1 MFAMGGVGAGFP
13 QWGEHGGHPPIL
25 QIFSNLL
32 PPPIKTDVPS
42 WGVAP
47 LKNEARPSEKQ
58 TPPLK
63 REALFHEMIPRKS
76 TMNNN
81 LKFS

>member
-1 MFAMGGVGAGFP
+1 MFAMGGGGEQGFHS
-13 QWGEHGGHPPIL
+13 GESMGGT
-25 QIFSNLL
+25 L
-32 PPPIKTDVPS
+32 PYYKFFPTPSPPIKTDVPS

>member
-1 MFAMGGVGAGFP
+1 MFAMGGAGFP
-13 QWGEHGGHPPIL
+13 QWGAWGAPSDTTNFFQPP
-25 QIFSNLL
+25 

>member
-1 MFAMGGVGAGFP
+1 MFAIGGSRVSTVGSMGGGTLPYYKFFP
-13 QWGEHGGHPPIL
+13 TT
-25 QIFSNLL
+25 S